1 MFEISLE
8 AEEKIKNEIRIIDD
22 VITNI
27 KKQNEVICKCN
38 EIELSCEDHLF
49 IEQQLEQNEY
59 FIAYLENIKEM
70 RENIL
75 KCITYYYEF
84 YGEEYSNK

>member
-1 MFEISLE
+1 MTETFFN
-8 AEEKIKNEIRIIDD
+8 AEEKIKNEIRIIDN
-22 VITNI
+22 VITNV
-27 KKQNEVICKCN
+27 KKQNEVIRKCN

-59 FIAYLENIKEM
+59 FIAYLENIKDM

-75 KCITYYYEF
+75 KCIIYYYEI
-84 YGEEYSNK
+84 YGEEYSNE